1 MRHSL
6 LVPIGVLVCLVGLNV
21 AFESAAQQVS
31 PTDPVF
37 AFKTPD
43 SELTPKQ
50 LLGKKLFN
58 DRNLSTP
65 VGQGCVD
72 CHAPGSG
79 FANPNPDYP
88 DSQGVLKD
96 RFGNRND
103 LPAGYA
109 AFSPDFH
116 FDQEE
121 GLYVGGQFWDGRALD
136 LVEQAKGP
144 FLNPL
149 EMGNP
154 DEKTVVDK
162 IRQAEYAGLFRE
174 VFGRRAFSDVEQAYH
189 YAAEAIAEFEKT
201 REFSPFSS
209 KYDYFLAGKAELTE
223 QEQRGLSLFEAQ
235 DKGNCAACHP
245 SRPAE
250 NGTPPLFTDFTYDN
264 LGVPKNAE
272 LPFYYLPKELNPDGV
287 FFVDLGL
294 GGVLEKPEEYGKF
307 KVPSLRNL
315 AKTGPYLHN
324 GLFKTIRQVVVFYNT
339 RDVGPWPEPEV
350 KQNINREELGDL
362 GLTEQEVDDITAFLL
377 TLTDRYQPE
386 NDKFQNQNSKSM
398 SKFK

>member
-1 MRHSL
+1 MRQSL
-6 LVPIGVLVCLVGLNV
+6 LVLIGVLVFLVVLNG
-21 AFESAAQQVS
+21 AFERAGQQRQ
-31 PTDPVF
+31 PTDSVF
-37 AFKTPD
+37 DFKTPE

-50 LLGKKLFN
+50 LLGKKLFI

-72 CHAPGSG
+72 CHAPGTG
-79 FANPNPDYP
+79 FANPNSDYP

-116 FDQEE
+116 FDEEE
-121 GLYVGGQFWDGRALD
+121 GLYVGGQFWDGREID
-136 LVEQAKGP
+136 LVGQAKGP
-144 FLNPL
+144 FLNPV
-149 EMGNP
+149 EMNNP

-162 IRQAEYAGLFRE
+162 IRRSEYAGLFRE
-174 VFGRRAFSDVEQAYH
+174 VFGRGALRDVEQAYH

-201 REFSPFSS
+201 KEFSPFTS
-209 KYDYFLAGKAELTE
+209 KYDYYLAGKAQLSE
-223 QEQRGLSLFEAQ
+223 QEQSGLELFE
-235 DKGNCAACHP
+235 DIEKGMCAECHP
-245 SRPAE
+245 SQPGE
-250 NGTPPLFTDFTYDN
+250 DGTPPLFTDFTYDN
-264 LGVPKNAE
+264 LGAPKNAE

-324 GLFKTIRQVVVFYNT
+324 GYFKTIRQVVAFYNT
-339 RDVGPWPEPEV
+339 RDVGPWDEPEV
-350 KQNINREELGDL
+350 KQNVNREELGDL
-362 GLTEQEVDDITAFLL
+362 GLSEQEVDDITAFLL
-377 TLTDRYQPE
+377 TLTDGYQPE
-386 NDKFQNQNSKSM
+386 NDKFQSR
-398 SKFK
+398 